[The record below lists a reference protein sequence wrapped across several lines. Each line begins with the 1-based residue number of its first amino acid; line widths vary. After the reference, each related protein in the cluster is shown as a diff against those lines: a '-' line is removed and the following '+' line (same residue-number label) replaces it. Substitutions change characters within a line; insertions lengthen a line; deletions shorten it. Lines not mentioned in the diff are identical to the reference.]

1 MLIVPPTKDTDTINE
16 REHVHIKK
24 NKIKQQR
31 AKERD
36 DTMAAITKP
45 SDGAFVLNGSKVK
58 DFFERKTN
66 TSSDALKRFENRRPK
81 DGIVTP
87 FKR

>member
-1 MLIVPPTKDTDTINE
+1 MAVVKP
-16 REHVHIKK
+16 V
-24 NKIKQQR
+24 
-31 AKERD
+31 AKPVV
-36 DTMAAITKP
+36 KP
-45 SDGAFVLNGSKVK
+45 GALVLQSSKAN

-66 TSSDALKRFENRRPK
+66 TTSDALKRFEERKPK

>member
-1 MLIVPPTKDTDTINE
+1 
-16 REHVHIKK
+16 
-24 NKIKQQR
+24 
-31 AKERD
+31 
-36 DTMAAITKP
+36 MAAITKP
-45 SDGAFVLNGSKVK
+45 SGGAFVLNGSKVK

-66 TSSDALKRFENRRPK
+66 TSSDALKRFENRRSK